1 MLSMRNENITQI
13 DKLYNYMFESTRN
26 AKRLF
31 KMFKLR
37 VGICIK
43 MKY

>member
-26 AKRLF
+26 AKRL